1 MYKICTNCIFFG
13 NNFFLNRE
21 IIFQAENE
29 TDKEEWMS
37 VLLNLKDRCLNQ
49 AFQDNGQSSNGG
61 NQGLLEFQRTLVN
74 FIRSLPGNDHC
85 CDCGSQNGKKYL
97 KYT

>member
-1 MYKICTNCIFFG
+1 
-13 NNFFLNRE
+13 
-21 IIFQAENE
+21 
-29 TDKEEWMS
+29 MS

-85 CDCGSQNGKKYL
+85 CDCGSQNGKYL
-97 KYT
+97 DTKIEKILV

>member
-1 MYKICTNCIFFG
+1 
-13 NNFFLNRE
+13 
-21 IIFQAENE
+21 
-29 TDKEEWMS
+29 MS

-85 CDCGSQNGKKYL
+85 CDCGSQNGKYRPLIQTIDIFFVKSHHS
-97 KYT
+97 